1 MAKTGDYGDS
11 PHIYFLYLSR
21 FSLGVRVG
29 GSEFSLSRSG
39 PVQMTRPK
47 ALLETLHGR
56 KADRTPIWLMRQAG
70 RYLPEYRA
78 LRAEAKNFLD
88 FCFTPAL
95 AVEATLQPI
104 RRYDLDAAILFSDI
118 LVVPY
123 GLGQKVWF
131 EEGVGPLLQP
141 IAGTDELEQFET
153 GRMIEALAPVY
164 ETLRR
169 LKRELPDDRA
179 LIGFAGAPWT
189 LASYMVEGGSS
200 RDFAKAKLW
209 AYGRP
214 ESFQKLIDL
223 LVDAVAAHLEAQ
235 VAAGAEVLQIFDSWA
250 GALDSAAMLRWSL
263 TPIRAIVTRL
273 KASAPN
279 VPVIV
284 FPRGVA
290 TGYRD
295 FADAGFADAIGIDQH
310 IDPAWARDALQGR
323 CTVQGNLDPRW
334 LVVGGEGMRQAIDRI
349 LDALGQ
355 GPLVFNLGH
364 GCLPETPPDHV
375 TELIAAVRARKAAG
389 R

>member
-1 MAKTGDYGDS
+1 
-11 PHIYFLYLSR
+11 
-21 FSLGVRVG
+21 
-29 GSEFSLSRSG
+29 
-39 PVQMTRPK
+39 
-47 ALLETLHGR
+47 LHGR
-56 KADRTPIWLMRQAG
+56 KSDRTPIWLMRQAG

-78 LRAEAKNFLD
+78 LRSQAKNFLD
-88 FCFTPAL
+88 FCFTPDL

-118 LVVPY
+118 LVVPW

-131 EEGVGPLLQP
+131 EEGVGPLLEP
-141 IAGTDELEQFET
+141 IAGTDELKGFET
-153 GRMIEALAPVY
+153 ARMVAALAPVY

-169 LKRELPDDRA
+169 LKQELPADRT

-189 LASYMVEGGSS
+189 LASYMIEGGSS

-223 LVDAVAAHLEAQ
+223 LVDAVTAHLEAQ

-250 GALDSAAMLRWSL
+250 GALDNAAMRRWSL
-263 TPIRAIVTRL
+263 APIKAIVARL
-273 KASAPN
+273 KRSAPQ

-295 FADAGFADAIGIDQH
+295 FAEAAVGDAIGIDQG
-310 IDPAWARDALQGR
+310 IDPVWARDAVQSKR
-323 CTVQGNLDPRW
+323 VVQGNLDPRW
-334 LVVGGEGMRQAIDRI
+334 LVVGGEGMRMAVQRI
-349 LDALGQ
+349 LEALGQ

-364 GCLPETPPDHV
+364 GCLPETPPEHV
-375 TELIAAVRARKAAG
+375 TELIQTVRAIR
-389 R
+389 

>member
-1 MAKTGDYGDS
+1 
-11 PHIYFLYLSR
+11 
-21 FSLGVRVG
+21 
-29 GSEFSLSRSG
+29 
-39 PVQMTRPK
+39 MTRPK
-47 ALLETLHGR
+47 ALIETLHGR
-56 KADRTPIWLMRQAG
+56 KTDRTPVWLMRQAG

-78 LRAEAKNFLD
+78 LRAQARGFLD
-88 FCFTPAL
+88 FCFTPDL

-131 EEGVGPLLQP
+131 EEGVGPLLDP
-141 IAGTDELEQFET
+141 IADTDALKRFEI
-153 GRMIEALAPVY
+153 GRMAEALQPVY

-169 LKRELPDDRA
+169 LKKTLPEDRT

-189 LASYMVEGGSS
+189 LASYMIEGGSS

-214 ESFQKLIDL
+214 ESFQKLMDL
-223 LVDAVAAHLEAQ
+223 LVDAVSTHLEAQ

-250 GALDSAAMLRWSL
+250 GALDTASMRRWSL
-263 TPIRAIVTRL
+263 EPIRAIVTRL
-273 KASAPN
+273 KTSAPD

-284 FPRGVA
+284 FPRGVG
-290 TGYRD
+290 TGYAA
-295 FADAGFADAIGIDQH
+295 FAEAGVGHAISIDQH
-310 IDPAWARDALQGR
+310 IDPVWARDAVQR
-323 CTVQGNLDPRW
+323 KCVVQGNLDPRW
-334 LVVGGEGMRQAIDRI
+334 LVVGGEGMRTATHRI

-364 GCLPETPPDHV
+364 GCVPETPPDHV
-375 TELIAAVRARKAAG
+375 AELIAILRAAR
-389 R
+389 

>member
-1 MAKTGDYGDS
+1 MS
-11 PHIYFLYLSR
+11 
-21 FSLGVRVG
+21 
-29 GSEFSLSRSG
+29 
-39 PVQMTRPK
+39 RPK
-47 ALLETLHGR
+47 ALLETLRGR
-56 KADRTPIWLMRQAG
+56 KIDRTPIWLMRQAG

-78 LRAEAKNFLD
+78 LRGQAKNFLD
-88 FCFTPAL
+88 FCFTPDL

-131 EEGVGPLLQP
+131 EEGIGPLLDP
-141 IAGTDELEQFET
+141 IADTDALKGFET
-153 GRMIEALAPVY
+153 QRMIEALAPVY
-164 ETLRR
+164 ATLRR
-169 LKRELPDDRA
+169 LKTELPEDRT

-189 LASYMVEGGSS
+189 LASYMIEGGSS

-223 LVDAVAAHLEAQ
+223 LVDAVSMHLEAQ

-250 GALDSAAMLRWSL
+250 GALDTAAMRRWSL
-263 TPIRAIVTRL
+263 QPIQAIVTRL
-273 KASAPN
+273 KKTAPD

-284 FPRGVA
+284 FPRGVS

-295 FADAGFADAIGIDQH
+295 FAEAGIGHALSLDQH
-310 IDPAWARDALQGR
+310 IDPAWARDAVQSKLV
-323 CTVQGNLDPRW
+323 VQGNLDPRW
-334 LVVGGEGMRQAIDRI
+334 LVVGGEGMRAAIQRI

-355 GPLVFNLGH
+355 GRLVFNLGH
-364 GCLPETPPDHV
+364 GCVPETPPEHV
-375 TELIAAVRARKAAG
+375 TELIAAVRAG
-389 R
+389 Q

>member
-1 MAKTGDYGDS
+1 
-11 PHIYFLYLSR
+11 
-21 FSLGVRVG
+21 
-29 GSEFSLSRSG
+29 
-39 PVQMTRPK
+39 MTRPK
-47 ALLETLHGR
+47 VLIETLHGR
-56 KADRTPIWLMRQAG
+56 KTDRTPIWLMRQAG

-78 LRAEAKNFLD
+78 LRAKAKNFLD
-88 FCFTPAL
+88 FCYTPDL

-118 LVVPY
+118 LVVPH

-131 EEGVGPLLQP
+131 EEGVGPLLDP
-141 IAGTDELEQFET
+141 IAGTDELKRFET
-153 GRMIEALAPVY
+153 GRMVEALAPVY

-169 LKRELPDDRA
+169 LKKELPEDRT

-189 LASYMVEGGSS
+189 LASYMIEGGSS

-214 ESFQKLIDL
+214 ESFQQLTDL
-223 LVDAVAAHLEAQ
+223 LVDAVATHLEAQ

-250 GALDSAAMLRWSL
+250 GALDTTAMRRWSL
-263 TPIRAIVTRL
+263 EPIRAIVTRL
-273 KASAPN
+273 KQTAPQ

-295 FADAGFADAIGIDQH
+295 FAEAGIGHAISLDQH
-310 IDPAWARDALQGR
+310 IDPNWARDAVQSK
-323 CTVQGNLDPRW
+323 CVVQGNLDPRW
-334 LVVGGEGMRQAIDRI
+334 LVVGGVGMRQAIHRI
-349 LDALGQ
+349 LDTLGP

-364 GCLPETPPDHV
+364 GCVPETPPQHV
-375 TELIAAVRARKAAG
+375 AELIETVRAYRSKG

>member
-1 MAKTGDYGDS
+1 
-11 PHIYFLYLSR
+11 
-21 FSLGVRVG
+21 
-29 GSEFSLSRSG
+29 
-39 PVQMTRPK
+39 MTQPK
-47 ALLETLHGR
+47 ALIETLHGR
-56 KADRTPIWLMRQAG
+56 KSDRMPIWLMRQAG

-78 LRAEAKNFLD
+78 LRSQAKNFLD
-88 FCFTPAL
+88 FCFTPDL

-104 RRYDLDAAILFSDI
+104 RRYDLDAAIVFSDI

-131 EEGVGPLLQP
+131 EEGIGPLLDP
-141 IAGTDELEQFET
+141 IADTEALKGFEA
-153 GRMIEALAPVY
+153 GRMTEALQPVY
-164 ETLRR
+164 ATLRR
-169 LKRELPDDRA
+169 LRKELPQDRA

-189 LASYMVEGGSS
+189 LASYMIEGGSS

-223 LVDAVAAHLEAQ
+223 LIDAVAIHLEAQ

-250 GALDSAAMLRWSL
+250 GALDTAAMRRWSL
-263 TPIRAIVTRL
+263 RPIQAIVTRL
-273 KASAPN
+273 KKTAPD
-279 VPVIV
+279 VPIIV
-284 FPRGVA
+284 FPRGIV

-295 FADAGFADAIGIDQH
+295 FAEAGIGDAISLDQH
-310 IDPAWARDALQGR
+310 VDPVWARDAVQSKVV
-323 CTVQGNLDPRW
+323 VQGNLDPRW
-334 LVVGGEGMRQAIDRI
+334 MVVGGGGMRQAIHGI

-375 TELIAAVRARKAAG
+375 SELIATVRAYRPTG

>member
-1 MAKTGDYGDS
+1 
-11 PHIYFLYLSR
+11 
-21 FSLGVRVG
+21 
-29 GSEFSLSRSG
+29 
-39 PVQMTRPK
+39 MTHPK
-47 ALLETLHGR
+47 ALVETLHGR
-56 KADRTPIWLMRQAG
+56 KSDRTPIWLMRQAG

-78 LRAEAKNFLD
+78 LRTQAKNFLD
-88 FCFTPAL
+88 FCFTPDL

-104 RRYDLDAAILFSDI
+104 RRYDLDAAIVFSDI

-131 EEGVGPLLQP
+131 EEGIGPLLDP
-141 IAGTDELEQFET
+141 ITDTDALKAFDT
-153 GRMIEALAPVY
+153 GRMIEAMQPVY

-169 LKRELPDDRA
+169 LKKELPEDRS

-189 LASYMVEGGSS
+189 LASYMIEGGSS

-223 LVDAVAAHLEAQ
+223 LVDAVALHLEAQ

-250 GALDSAAMLRWSL
+250 GALDTAAMRRWSL
-263 TPIRAIVTRL
+263 DPIRAIVTRL
-273 KASAPN
+273 KTSAPH

-284 FPRGVA
+284 FPRGVT

-295 FADAGFADAIGIDQH
+295 FAEAGIGHAISIDQH
-310 IDPAWARDALQGR
+310 IDPAWARDALQSKR
-323 CTVQGNLDPRW
+323 VVQGNLDPRW
-334 LVVGGEGMRQAIDRI
+334 LVVGGEGMRSAVHRI

-364 GCLPETPPDHV
+364 GCLPETPPEHV
-375 TELIAAVRARKAAG
+375 TELIATVRAAG
-389 R
+389 

>member
-1 MAKTGDYGDS
+1 MTDPKT
-11 PHIYFLYLSR
+11 
-21 FSLGVRVG
+21 
-29 GSEFSLSRSG
+29 
-39 PVQMTRPK
+39 
-47 ALLETLHGR
+47 LLETLRGR
-56 KADRTPIWLMRQAG
+56 KVDRTPIWLMRQAG

-78 LRAEAKNFLD
+78 LRGQAKNFLD
-88 FCFTPAL
+88 FCFTPDL

-104 RRYDLDAAILFSDI
+104 RRYDLDAAIVFSDI

-131 EEGVGPLLQP
+131 EEGIGPLLDP
-141 IAGTDELEQFET
+141 IADIEALKGFET

-169 LKRELPDDRA
+169 LKQELPKDRT

-189 LASYMVEGGSS
+189 LTSYMIEGGSS

-223 LVDAVAAHLEAQ
+223 LVDAVAVHLEAQ

-250 GALDSAAMLRWSL
+250 GALDTAAMRRWSL
-263 TPIRAIVTRL
+263 EPIQTIVTRL
-273 KASAPN
+273 KKSVPH

-290 TGYRD
+290 TGYRE
-295 FADAGFADAIGIDQH
+295 FAAAGIGDAISLDQH
-310 IDPAWARDALQGR
+310 IDPDWARDAVQSKSV
-323 CTVQGNLDPRW
+323 VQGNLDPRW
-334 LVVGGEGMRQAIDRI
+334 LVVGGDGMRDATHGI
-349 LDALGQ
+349 LNALGQ

-364 GCLPETPPDHV
+364 GCLPETPPEHV
-375 TELIAAVRARKAAG
+375 TELIATVRAFQSKG

>member
-1 MAKTGDYGDS
+1 
-11 PHIYFLYLSR
+11 
-21 FSLGVRVG
+21 
-29 GSEFSLSRSG
+29 
-39 PVQMTRPK
+39 MTHPK
-47 ALLETLHGR
+47 ALVETLHGR
-56 KADRTPIWLMRQAG
+56 KVDRIPIWLMRQAG

-78 LRAEAKNFLD
+78 LRTQAKNFLD
-88 FCFTPAL
+88 FCFTPDL

-104 RRYDLDAAILFSDI
+104 RRYDLDAAIVFSDI

-131 EEGVGPLLQP
+131 EEGIGPLLDP
-141 IAGTDELEQFET
+141 IGDTDALKGFDT
-153 GRMIEALAPVY
+153 GRMLEAMQPVY

-169 LKRELPDDRA
+169 LKQELPGDRS

-189 LASYMVEGGSS
+189 LASYMIEGGSS

-223 LVDAVAAHLEAQ
+223 LVDAVALHLEAQ

-250 GALDSAAMLRWSL
+250 GALDTAGMRRWSL
-263 TPIRAIVTRL
+263 DPIQAIVTRL

-295 FADAGFADAIGIDQH
+295 FAEAGIGHAISLDQH
-310 IDPAWARDALQGR
+310 IDPVWARDAVQSKR
-323 CTVQGNLDPRW
+323 VVQGNLDPRW
-334 LVVGGEGMRQAIDRI
+334 LVVGGEGMRSAVHRI

-355 GPLVFNLGH
+355 APLVFNLGH
-364 GCLPETPPDHV
+364 GCLPETPPEHV
-375 TELIAAVRARKAAG
+375 TELIATVRARGSSG

>member
-1 MAKTGDYGDS
+1 MS
-11 PHIYFLYLSR
+11 
-21 FSLGVRVG
+21 
-29 GSEFSLSRSG
+29 
-39 PVQMTRPK
+39 RPK
-47 ALLETLHGR
+47 ALLETLRGR
-56 KADRTPIWLMRQAG
+56 KVDRTPIWLMRQAG

-78 LRAEAKNFLD
+78 LRGQAKNFLD
-88 FCFTPAL
+88 FCFTPDL

-131 EEGVGPLLQP
+131 EEGIGPLLDP
-141 IAGTDELEQFET
+141 ITDTDALKGFET
-153 GRMIEALAPVY
+153 QRMIEALAPVY
-164 ETLRR
+164 ATLRR
-169 LKRELPDDRA
+169 LKTELPEDRT

-189 LASYMVEGGSS
+189 LASYMIEGGSS

-223 LVDAVAAHLEAQ
+223 LVDAVAQHLEAQ

-250 GALDSAAMLRWSL
+250 GALDTAAMRRWSL
-263 TPIRAIVTRL
+263 QPIQAIVTRL
-273 KASAPN
+273 KKTAPD

-284 FPRGVA
+284 FPRGVS

-295 FADAGFADAIGIDQH
+295 FAEAGIGHALSLDQH
-310 IDPAWARDALQGR
+310 VDPVWARDAVQSKLV
-323 CTVQGNLDPRW
+323 VQGNLDPRW
-334 LVVGGEGMRQAIDRI
+334 LVVGGEGMRTAIQRI

-364 GCLPETPPDHV
+364 GCVPETPPEHV
-375 TELIAAVRARKAAG
+375 TELIATVRAAR
-389 R
+389 

>member
-1 MAKTGDYGDS
+1 MN
-11 PHIYFLYLSR
+11 
-21 FSLGVRVG
+21 
-29 GSEFSLSRSG
+29 
-39 PVQMTRPK
+39 QPK
-47 ALLETLHGR
+47 ALIETLHGR
-56 KADRTPIWLMRQAG
+56 KSDRTPIWLMRQAG

-78 LRAEAKNFLD
+78 LRAQAKGFLD
-88 FCFTPAL
+88 FCFSPDL

-131 EEGVGPLLQP
+131 EEGIGPLLDP
-141 IAGTDELEQFET
+141 IADTDALKGFEIA
-153 GRMIEALAPVY
+153 RMTEALQPVY

-169 LKRELPDDRA
+169 PRKELPADRT

-223 LVDAVAAHLEAQ
+223 LVDAVATHLEAQ

-250 GALDSAAMLRWSL
+250 GALDTTAMRRWSL
-263 TPIRAIVTRL
+263 QPIQKIVERL
-273 KASAPN
+273 KTNVPN
-279 VPVIV
+279 TPVIV
-284 FPRGVA
+284 FPRGVS

-295 FADAGFADAIGIDQH
+295 FAKAGIGHAISIDQG
-310 IDPAWARDALQGR
+310 IDPAWARDVLQAKSV
-323 CTVQGNLDPRW
+323 VQGNLDPRW
-334 LVVGGEGMRQAIDRI
+334 LVIGGEGMRTATQRI
-349 LDALGQ
+349 LDTLGK

-364 GCLPETPPDHV
+364 GCVPETPPEHV
-375 TELIAAVRARKAAG
+375 TELIATVRAHR
-389 R
+389 